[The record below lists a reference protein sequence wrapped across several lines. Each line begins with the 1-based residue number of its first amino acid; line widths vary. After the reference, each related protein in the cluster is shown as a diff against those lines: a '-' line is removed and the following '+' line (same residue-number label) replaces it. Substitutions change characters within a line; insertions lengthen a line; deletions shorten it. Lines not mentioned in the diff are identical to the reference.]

1 MRRLLWPLVFLG
13 VLILGWLAWRPGSRP
28 AQPVTGQLQPAEASA
43 LDISKLPV
51 AYAAHTFDPA
61 APPADMPPLAPNETA
76 ECDSNFQSSAIVRG
90 ETRKTDATHAAL
102 TVTNVKV
109 TLRLSINLWLPKE
122 APQNLI
128 DHEEGHR
135 QISEHTYETAD
146 KLAERIASSYIGKQV
161 EISGADLDAEAR
173 NALHQ
178 LAIEVTDEYNRE
190 LNPNPPQLLYDS
202 ITDHAKNGV
211 VARNA
216 VDHVLKNAPIES
228 PGSPPSPGN

>member
-1 MRRLLWPLVFLG
+1 MRRLLAFLT
-13 VLILGWLAWRPGSRP
+13 VLAFLIVLWRLFRP
-28 AQPVTGQLQPAEASA
+28 SPPRSQPDDASPVT
-43 LDISKLPV
+43 ISKLPV
-51 AYAAHTFDPA
+51 VFATHTFDPT
-61 APPADMPPLAPNETA
+61 APPPDMPPLGAHETA

-90 ETRKTDATHAAL
+90 EPRKTDATHANL
-102 TVTNVKV
+102 TITDVKV

-146 KLAERIASSYIGKQV
+146 KLAERIAASYIGKQV
-161 EISGADLDAEAR
+161 EIAGADLNAESAKV
-173 NALHQ
+173 LHE
-178 LAIEVTDEYNRE
+178 LAAEITAEYSKQ

-211 VARNA
+211 VARDA
-216 VDHVLKNAPIES
+216 VDHVLKNAAIETPAAQS
-228 PGSPPSPGN
+228 Q